1 LALFVTSLNV
11 EFRQKKLPRPKS
23 GKARQYN
30 RVTGRVASYPQFCG
44 MERLLTGLRIT

>member
-30 RVTGRVASYPQFCG
+30 RVMGRVASYPQF
-44 MERLLTGLRIT
+44 LSAIWLWPLLRIT

>member
-1 LALFVTSLNV
+1 LFVTSLNV

-30 RVTGRVASYPQFCG
+30 RVTGRVASYPQFRG
-44 MERLLTGLRIT
+44 PEGGQRSLRIT

>member
-1 LALFVTSLNV
+1 LFVTSLNV

-30 RVTGRVASYPQFCG
+30 RRMGCVASYPQFRG
-44 MERLLTGLRIT
+44 AKWLWPLLRIT

>member
-30 RVTGRVASYPQFCG
+30 RLASQG
-44 MERLLTGLRIT
+44 QVIHK